1 MEKVHKKSYAT
12 EFKIFIELL
21 RKAFYIDFSQLC
33 PSANFNKKSVL
44 TKPVC
49 TQNQI
54 DTRTIFSNKIFAKNV
69 MIYGTQVLTRGQ
81 EISNVLIKW
90 FLNALYLKKKS
101 NIFMLPL

>member
-1 MEKVHKKSYAT
+1 MRLSLKFLWS
-12 EFKIFIELL
+12 L
-21 RKAFYIDFSQLC
+21 RKAFYIGFSQLC

-54 DTRTIFSNKIFAKNV
+54 DTRTIFSNKIFAANV

-81 EISNVLIKW
+81 EIFNLLKKW
-90 FLNALYLKKKS
+90 FLNARY
-101 NIFMLPL
+101 F